1 MKNFI
6 FGLLKL
12 LAACFGP
19 LCMLYSEKLFDK
31 YFTSGKNNSDE
42 IYSVILNNHGS
53 YRYIT
58 EAQDQHIK
66 IFFRIGR
73 FMSLLPFY
81 CNLHNKIQKIDPLF
95 LS

>member
-31 YFTSGKNNSDE
+31 YFTSEKNNSDE

-66 IFFRIGR
+66 IFLGLAVLWACCLFIAIYIIKFR
-73 FMSLLPFY
+73 
-81 CNLHNKIQKIDPLF
+81 K
-95 LS
+95 